1 MTRSFLR
8 MFSGAA
14 GLLAAFTAISL
25 PLLLFDSA
33 SRSLFA
39 GTFTLLAIRILLGAA
54 ACFLLWV
61 SLSHAET
68 DRLLKFHSP
77 SRK

>member
-1 MTRSFLR
+1 MNRSFLR
-8 MFSGAA
+8 MLSGAA

-25 PLLLFDSA
+25 PLLVSDSA
-33 SRSLFA
+33 SRSLTA
-39 GTFTLLAIRILLGAA
+39 GTLTLLAVRILLGAA
-54 ACFLLWV
+54 ACCLLWF

-68 DRLLKFHSP
+68 ERLLKYHSQ